1 MLMYFT
7 FAGGEKVTTISYIA
21 IGILLILSL
30 VLCIYSDENSG
41 VLLGG
46 LMVALSLLVLIGFVT
61 TRELSDDVKV
71 LQKHIDHDKS
81 RIIKENDEPK
91 ELYITVDGE
100 EYHFEFKED

>member
-1 MLMYFT
+1 M
-7 FAGGEKVTTISYIA
+7 VIISYIA

-30 VLCIYSDENSG
+30 GLCIYSDESSG

-61 TRELSDDVKV
+61 TRELSDDVKI

-91 ELYITVDGE
+91 ELYVTVDGE
-100 EYHFEFKED
+100 EYHFVFEESKK

>member
-1 MLMYFT
+1 MNI
-7 FAGGEKVTTISYIA
+7 ISYIA
-21 IGILLILSL
+21 IGILGVIGLALFAN
-30 VLCIYSDENSG
+30 SDDNSG
-41 VLLGG
+41 TILGALIAVL
-46 LMVALSLLVLIGFVT
+46 SILLLIGFVT

-100 EYHFEFKED
+100 EYHFVFKED

>member
-1 MLMYFT
+1 MNI
-7 FAGGEKVTTISYIA
+7 ISYIA
-21 IGILLILSL
+21 IGILGVIGLALS
-30 VLCIYSDENSG
+30 VNSDDNSG
-41 VLLGG
+41 TILGALIAVL
-46 LMVALSLLVLIGFVT
+46 SILLLIGFVT

-100 EYHFEFKED
+100 EYHFVFKED

>member
-1 MLMYFT
+1 MNI
-7 FAGGEKVTTISYIA
+7 ISYIA
-21 IGILLILSL
+21 IGILGVIGLALFAN
-30 VLCIYSDENSG
+30 SDDNSG
-41 VLLGG
+41 TILGALIAVL
-46 LMVALSLLVLIGFVT
+46 SILLLIGFVT

-100 EYHFEFKED
+100 EYHFVFEGCK

>member
-1 MLMYFT
+1 MNI
-7 FAGGEKVTTISYIA
+7 ISYIA
-21 IGILLILSL
+21 IGILGVIGLALFAN
-30 VLCIYSDENSG
+30 SDDNSG
-41 VLLGG
+41 TILGALIAVL
-46 LMVALSLLVLIGFVT
+46 SILLLIGFVT